1 MGAFDGV
8 SRLRGAAVLAVALA
22 CAACGDPPV
31 PPDASGPA
39 VATESVRTP
48 SGPVLDIRARPGL
61 EGLAESVGNDPQL
74 WRSMPGIPDSILA
87 GKRVTVWFVEDL
99 ASLDS
104 VGLGRKEPWV
114 AGVAD
119 PGRRLIGL
127 RVDGAQ
133 RNLDRLRAVY
143 RHEAAHVALHAATG
157 GNTSSWLQEGYAQFV
172 SGTWDWREG
181 WRLQFTLMRSGEG
194 LLADIDGRFRSGRDP
209 ETAYIL
215 AYTAVDALR
224 SLAGDAGLEALFGAL
239 RSGLSFDAAVRR
251 VYGLTAEQFETRW
264 RERVLDRYGWLYL
277 LSRTAFV
284 WLGVTLLVIG
294 LGIARVRR
302 DRRRLAEMKE
312 RERRESEALE
322 AALRA
327 VIRLHGRPGDPPP
340 GDSGHVDEP
349 SNVS

>member
-1 MGAFDGV
+1 MNRSGAT
-8 SRLRGAAVLAVALA
+8 LALALAVALSG
-22 CAACGDPPV
+22 CGGDATPDGGETAVGPEAEGPPR
-31 PPDASGPA
+31 APA
-39 VATESVRTP
+39 LDVRA
-48 SGPVLDIRARPGL
+48 GPGL
-61 EGLAESVGNDPQL
+61 EGLAESVGRDYRL
-74 WRSMPGIPDSILA
+74 WRSMPGIPDSVLS
-87 GKRVTVWFVEDL
+87 GQRVTVYFVEDL

-104 VGLGRKEPWV
+104 VGLGRREPWV

-127 RVDGAQ
+127 RVEGAQ
-133 RNLDRLRAVY
+133 RNLERLRAVY

-157 GNTSSWLQEGYAQFV
+157 GRASSWLQEGYAQIV

-181 WRLQFTLMRSGEG
+181 WRLQFTLMRGGEG
-194 LLADIDGRFRSGRDP
+194 LLNDIDGRFRSGRDP

-224 SLAGDAGLEALFGAL
+224 ALAGDAGLEALFRAL
-239 RSGLSFDAAVRR
+239 RSGRSFDSAVRD
-251 VYGLTAEQFETRW
+251 VYGLTAEQFEVRW

-284 WLGVTLLVIG
+284 WLGVTLLVVA

-312 RERRESEALE
+312 RERRESAALE
-322 AALRA
+322 AALRSLF
-327 VIRLHGRPGDPPP
+327 RLGGRAEIPPSGEAGD
-340 GDSGHVDEP
+340 VDDP